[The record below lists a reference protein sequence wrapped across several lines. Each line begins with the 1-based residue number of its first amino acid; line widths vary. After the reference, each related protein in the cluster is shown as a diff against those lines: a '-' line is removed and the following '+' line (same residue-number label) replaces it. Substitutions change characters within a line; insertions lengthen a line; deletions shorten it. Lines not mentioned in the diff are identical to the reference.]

1 MGPWS
6 CPAANTDYHS
16 RKGKNEWEG
25 DSEIISAALPT
36 TGPDYTGPGGK
47 AASTFQR
54 VEPLVEFQPAML
66 PPPRALGTLG
76 AEPKDLEGGA
86 LSQKI
91 SSAVLGSNGICFTGF
106 WTYLVP
112 IIPVLCL
119 LFWNENVYPMHVLPS
134 YLEAHFGF
142 MGSQLEKMNYT
153 SSLTHTSF
161 R

>member
-54 VEPLVEFQPAML
+54 VGPLVEFQPAML
-66 PPPRALGTLG
+66 SPPSLRDLGSRAT
-76 AEPKDLEGGA
+76 APKDLEGGA

-91 SSAVLGSNGICFTGF
+91 SSTVLGSNGICFTGF
-106 WTYLVP
+106 
-112 IIPVLCL
+112 
-119 LFWNENVYPMHVLPS
+119 
-134 YLEAHFGF
+134 
-142 MGSQLEKMNYT
+142 
-153 SSLTHTSF
+153 
-161 R
+161 